1 MTQLLYLLT
10 SVVPLLVMYSIYLFV
25 KFLASSDYT
34 KVQGW
39 EFAINSTIHSKQ
51 IIILLSLSAIVA
63 VMGLV
68 YVLYKSKAKQKENFS
83 YDSVGNLNSEAMNF
97 FLALALCLSTSNEL
111 NYPWVLTLIIFVSI
125 LSLRLNDFKVN
136 LLLWFLGWRQYSVSH
151 NNGLEHTLIT
161 RRPLKNQSGEVKTV
175 RLAHT
180 LLLEVR

>member
-1 MTQLLYLLT
+1 
-10 SVVPLLVMYSIYLFV
+10 MYSIYLFIEI
-25 KFLASSDYT
+25 LAKSGDT

-39 EFAINSTIHSKQ
+39 LSAINSAVHSKQ
-51 IIILLSLSAIVA
+51 IIILLSISAISA
-63 VMGLV
+63 VTGLI
-68 YVLYKSKAKQKENFS
+68 YVLCKSKTKQKENFS
-83 YDSVGNLNSEAMNF
+83 YDSVANLNSEAMNF

-111 NYPWVLTLIIFVSI
+111 NYPWVWTLVIFVSI

-136 LLLWFLGWRQYSVSH
+136 LLLWFLGWRQYSISH

-180 LLLEVR
+180 LLLEVG